1 LDIRGGVTGMAG
13 CCAPNHVQ
21 GTPTGDVGS
30 EAGASGFERVI
41 PSESAAAKM
50 VVVPGGQFSMGNADD
65 RAIDGDGEGPV
76 RDVDV
81 RSFLIDRRCVTNA
94 QFAAF
99 VRSTGFV
106 TDAERFGWSFV
117 FAGLVAPTARNHVID
132 AQVEGAP
139 WWRGVEGA
147 RWSAPEGPGSTV
159 TDRWRHP
166 VVHVSWNDANA
177 FAQWAGK
184 RLPTEAEWEKAARG
198 GLDQARY
205 PWGDELTP
213 DGRHRANI
221 WQGTFPESNAAADGY
236 LATAPV
242 DAFPANGYGLYQV
255 AGNVWEWC
263 WDRWS
268 ADWHEPDSP
277 VTRTDPIGPASGDS
291 RVVRGGSYMCHV
303 SYCERYRVAARTRNT
318 PDSTTGHMGFRLAA
332 DVPQ

>member
-1 LDIRGGVTGMAG
+1 M
-13 CCAPNHVQ
+13 
-21 GTPTGDVGS
+21 
-30 EAGASGFERVI
+30 

-50 VVVPGGQFSMGNADD
+50 VMIPGGQFAMGNADD
-65 RAIDGDGEGPV
+65 RAIAGDGEGPV

-94 QFAAF
+94 QFATF
-99 VRSTGFV
+99 VRATGFV

-117 FAGLVAPTARNHVID
+117 FAGLVAQTARDHVID

-139 WWRGVEGA
+139 WWRGVQGTC
-147 RWSAPEGPGSTV
+147 WSAPEGPGSTV

-166 VVHVSWNDANA
+166 VVHVSWTDARA

-198 GLDQARY
+198 GLDRARY
-205 PWGDELTP
+205 PWGDDLTP
-213 DGRHRANI
+213 DGRHHANI
-221 WQGTFPESNAAADGY
+221 WQGSFPENNSAADGY
-236 LATAPV
+236 VATAPV
-242 DAFPANGYGLYQV
+242 DAFHANGYGLYQV
-255 AGNVWEWC
+255 SGNVWEWC

-268 ADWHEPDSP
+268 TDWHVPETPA
-277 VTRTDPIGPASGDS
+277 TRTDPIGPASGDW